1 MRRKPEEIAKA
12 ADVFKALAHPQR
24 LQIACLLID
33 GGELTQKS
41 LIEETGVP
49 QSTMARH
56 LDQLRQAGLVTGRRQ
71 GQEVLLDVA
80 GEVLSRML
88 DAMCDWF
95 HELKGEELEAE
106 RADREPPADTP
117 PAAKAAATGS
127 AA

>member
-33 GGELTQKS
+33 GGELTQKR
-41 LIEETGVP
+41 LIDETGLP

-95 HELKGEELEAE
+95 HELKGDEVGTE
-106 RADREPPADTP
+106 RTESSAAAGTP
-117 PAAKAAATGS
+117 SAARAAATGS